1 MTGDPYRAYCPIH
14 RVHIMLNLM
23 LWMHVNAALLKVLI
37 LAGSSIK
44 ERLLQI
50 KKLAERDNDLEVG
63 IFFLY

>member
-1 MTGDPYRAYCPIH
+1 
-14 RVHIMLNLM
+14 
-23 LWMHVNAALLKVLI
+23 MHVNAALLKVLI